1 MKVLFIR
8 LPAPDPSRETLREAV
23 PLAAARS
30 AALAEARGILS
41 RGDWAFL
48 DRNVSDYGGDA
59 AVAASAAKTGAEV
72 VLFELEPHNL
82 DRSAWIAKRLRAR
95 SPRVILAAHGPEAR
109 RDMPIFR
116 ASTFDTVLEGETE
129 EVFCAFLADLAPGS
143 VRPHYTAEPTAD
155 IASWPDPYLAG
166 TLPVETD
173 RPVFIETVRGCP
185 SPCLDGPE
193 SGGAG
198 ILPRFRPDDE
208 AARIVRMASKLGAP
222 DIRITDKAL
231 SLRPDLPRLF
241 REAAGAND
249 AGIPIE
255 LAFNPEI
262 VTEDLAGLMA
272 DAAVETV
279 RTGPLSTNSAALTAI
294 LWSWNR
300 EAFERGCGILASV
313 GMRVRPALLLG
324 LPFDDYD
331 AVIDSFDFLGM
342 TGLGQDAVVAPLAV
356 LPGTR
361 VRDRSEELGIKEYL
375 RRPPYYV
382 METEWIDEDGIADA
396 AAAFEE
402 SFDVALAPPVAP
414 NFEESIQGFRSFADL
429 RKPGCLDALLINP
442 ETLGNSITLLLS
454 GDDEEGISRLARAAR
469 DLRKENPFGLYQI
482 VLYSDKHIPG
492 ESVQRKIAD
501 AFIEPDH
508 WYELSRI
515 YSLDPQRSFQTRVFF
530 ATRKPSLALAAL
542 KEAQD
547 LETIFVLD
555 PRPDRG
561 WEKVF
566 DALPFL
572 AFDRD
577 AVPFGLLYDAMNAY
591 RAFPDLLIEAKAEV
605 W

>member
-1 MKVLFIR
+1 MRILFIR
-8 LPAPDPSRETLREAV
+8 LPAPDPSRQSLREAV
-23 PLAAARS
+23 PLSAARA
-30 AALAEARGILS
+30 AALAEARGILA
-41 RGDWAFL
+41 REDWSFL
-48 DRNVSDYGGDA
+48 DRDTAEYGGDA
-59 AVAASAAKTGAEV
+59 AVTVAAAETGASA

-82 DRSAWIAKRLRAR
+82 DRSAWIAKKLRAR
-95 SPRVILAAHGPEAR
+95 SPRTILAAHGPEAR

-116 ASTFDTVLEGETE
+116 ASTFDAILEGETE
-129 EVFCAFLADLAPGS
+129 EAFCAFLADLRGGS
-143 VRPHYTAEPTAD
+143 ISPHYLAEPSPD
-155 IASWPDPYLAG
+155 IGSWPDPYLSGVLA
-166 TLPVETD
+166 VEQD
-173 RPVFIETVRGCP
+173 RPVYIETVLGCP
-185 SPCLDGPE
+185 APCLEGPDTG
-193 SGGAG
+193 SG
-198 ILPRFRPDDE
+198 LRFRPDGQ
-208 AARIVRMASKLGAP
+208 AAKIIRLASKRGAP
-222 DIRITDKAL
+222 EIRFQDRAL
-231 SLRPDLPRLF
+231 SLRQDLPGFF
-241 REAAGAND
+241 RDAAGAND
-249 AGIPIE
+249 AGVPME
-255 LAFNPEI
+255 LNLDPGI

-279 RTGPLSTNSAALTAI
+279 RTGPWSTNPAALAA
-294 LWSWNR
+294 LGSSWNR
-300 EAFERGCGILASV
+300 EGFERGCGILTSL
-313 GMRVRPALLLG
+313 GIRVRPTLLLG

-342 TGLGQDAVVAPLAV
+342 AGLGQDALVSPLAV

-361 VRDRSEELGIKEYL
+361 IRDRAEDLGIKEYL

-414 NFEESIQGFRSFADL
+414 SFDETMRGFRIFADL
-429 RKPGCLDALLINP
+429 RKSGSLDKLLVNP
-442 ETLGNSITLLLS
+442 ETLGSSLTLLLS
-454 GDDEEGISRLARAAR
+454 GDDEEGIQRLARAAR

-482 VLYSDKHIPG
+482 VLYSDKRIPG
-492 ESVQRKIAD
+492 EAVQRRIAD

-542 KEAQD
+542 RDAQD

-555 PRPDRG
+555 AEPARG
-561 WEKVF
+561 WERVF

-577 AVPFGLLYDAMNAY
+577 SVPFGLLYDAMNAY
-591 RAFPDLLIEAKAEV
+591 RAYPDLLIEAKAEV

>member
-1 MKVLFIR
+1 MRILFIR
-8 LPAPDPSRETLREAV
+8 LPAPDPSRQTLKEAV
-23 PLAAARS
+23 PLAAARA
-30 AALAEARGILS
+30 AALAESRGILD
-41 RGDWAFL
+41 RGDWTFL
-48 DRNVSDYGGDA
+48 DRNTADYGGDA
-59 AVAASAAKTGAEV
+59 AIVAAAADSGAAA

-82 DRSAWIAKRLRAR
+82 DRSAWIAKKLRAR
-95 SPRVILAAHGPEAR
+95 SPRTILAAHGPEAR

-116 ASTFDTVLEGETE
+116 ASTFDAVLEGEPE
-129 EVFCAFLADLAPGS
+129 ETFCAFLSDLGAGS
-143 VRPHYTAEPTAD
+143 VRPHYLSEPSPD
-155 IASWPDPYLAG
+155 IGSWPDPYLSD
-166 TLPVETD
+166 LLVVEQD

-185 SPCLDGPE
+185 APCPDAPDT
-193 SGGAG
+193 GGD
-198 ILPRFRPDDE
+198 LRFRPE
-208 AARIVRMASKLGAP
+208 GQAAKIIRLASKRGALEVRFQ
-222 DIRITDKAL
+222 DRAL
-231 SLRPDLPRLF
+231 SLRPDLSKFF

-249 AGIPIE
+249 AGVPIE
-255 LAFNPEI
+255 LELDPGI
-262 VTEDLAGLMA
+262 VTEDLGGLMA

-279 RTGPLSTNSAALTAI
+279 RTGPWSTNPAALAA
-294 LWSWNR
+294 LGSSWNR
-300 EAFERGCGILASV
+300 EGFERGCGSLPSLGI
-313 GMRVRPALLLG
+313 RVRPTLLLG

-342 TGLGQDAVVAPLAV
+342 AGLGQDALVSPLAI

-361 VRDRSEELGIKEYL
+361 IRNRSEDLGIKEYL

-414 NFEESIQGFRSFADL
+414 SFEAEIRGFRSFADL
-429 RKPGCLDALLINP
+429 RKPGSLDELLVNP
-442 ETLGNSITLLLS
+442 DTLGNSMTLLMS
-454 GDDEEGISRLARAAR
+454 GDDEEGIQRLARAAR

-482 VLYSDKHIPG
+482 VLYSDKRIPG
-492 ESVQRKIAD
+492 EAVQRKIAD

-542 KEAQD
+542 RDAQD
-547 LETIFVLD
+547 LETIYVLD
-555 PRPDRG
+555 SEPARG
-561 WEKVF
+561 WERVF

-577 AVPFGLLYDAMNAY
+577 SVPFGLLYDAMNAY
-591 RAFPDLLIEAKAEV
+591 RAYPDLLIEAKAEV

>member
-1 MKVLFIR
+1 MRILFIR
-8 LPAPDPSRETLREAV
+8 LPAPDPSRQTLREAV
-23 PLAAARS
+23 PLAAARA
-30 AALAEARGILS
+30 AALAEARGLLS
-41 RGDWAFL
+41 REDWSFL

-59 AVAASAAKTGAEV
+59 AVVAAAAETGAAA

-116 ASTFDTVLEGETE
+116 ASTFDSILEGEAE
-129 EVFCAFLADLAPGS
+129 EAFCAFLADLGPGS
-143 VRPHYTAEPTAD
+143 VRPHYAGE
-155 IASWPDPYLAG
+155 ASPDFGAWPDPYIAG
-166 TLPVETD
+166 TLPVEPD
-173 RPVFIETVRGCP
+173 RPVLIETVRGCP
-185 SPCLDGPE
+185 APCLDGPE
-193 SGGAG
+193 SSGF
-198 ILPRFRPDDE
+198 LRFRPE
-208 AARIVRMASKLGAP
+208 EQAARLVRLASKLGAP
-222 DIRITDKAL
+222 DIRFMDKAL
-231 SLRPDLPRLF
+231 ALRPDLPKFF

-249 AGIPIE
+249 AGVPIE
-255 LAFNPEI
+255 MDFDPGI
-262 VTEDLAGLMA
+262 VTEDLAGIMA

-279 RTGPLSTNSAALTAI
+279 RTGPLSTNSAALAA
-294 LWSWNR
+294 LGCAWNR
-300 EAFERGCGILASV
+300 EGFERGCGTLSST
-313 GMRVRPALLLG
+313 GMRVRPSLLLG

-342 TGLGQDAVVAPLAV
+342 AGLGQDALVAPLAI

-361 VRDRSEELGIKEYL
+361 IRERAEDLGIKEYL

-414 NFEESIQGFRSFADL
+414 NFEETIRGYRSFADL
-429 RKPGCLDALLINP
+429 RKPGSLDGLLVNP
-442 ETLGNSITLLLS
+442 ETLGNSLTLLLS
-454 GDDEEGISRLARAAR
+454 GDDEDGVARLARTAR

-482 VLYSDKHIPG
+482 VLYSDKRIPG

-555 PRPDRG
+555 AQPARG
-561 WEKVF
+561 WERVF

-577 AVPFGLLYDAMNAY
+577 SVPFGLLYDAMNAY
-591 RAFPDLLIEAKAEV
+591 RAYPDLLIEAKAEV